1 MTYAVT
7 AMTATGEVDVRST
20 SVAAIRLALADA
32 RAQGATSVSL
42 SKDGQTINE
51 SQLDVTSAAT
61 TVSVGTALA
70 NSAVAKGTVTTYA

>member
-42 SKDGQTINE
+42 SKDGQTIDE
-51 SQLDVTSAAT
+51 SQLDVTNAAA

-70 NSAVAKGTVTTYA
+70 NSAAAKSTVSTYA